1 MSSKLSA
8 PPQGQATPVSPLAV
22 LPAILALLYGRL
34 KRGKTTRLLRDFC
47 RAAVVG
53 VPANIEGVARNSCGY
68 VPRNIIGNITNFD
81 QLEAFL
87 DWMVAGNNPLGVTAV
102 YVDDFSLLAS
112 ASMQV
117 WDAQAPMGKRGKDD
131 FYKYARLDGALDRI
145 SHRLRYMGIH
155 GVLSCHAQEPT
166 SKDGTFYVGGPEV
179 PSRKQVDSVP
189 SWADMVTRM
198 EIDTESSDPWWPV
211 SFYTDP
217 LDPQWIGGDRFNVLR
232 TRGPANFR
240 EALRASRHQYAL
252 PYPEGLDWLGEAVA
266 EAAQR
271 LRGGTSPTDVHAE
284 YARRIGS
291 TGDAEAWTLWVV
303 QDAVARVEFERQSSR
318 GRFPVRMGTLGGPPP
333 VTTPAA
339 PATTAAATP
348 TPAGGPPR

>member
-1 MSSKLSA
+1 MSSPKAQAQPALPPNVSA
-8 PPQGQATPVSPLAV
+8 
-22 LPAILALLYGRL
+22 LPAILSILYGRL
-34 KRGKTTRLLRDFC
+34 KRGKTTRLMRDFC

-53 VPANIEGVARNSCGY
+53 VPANIEAVARNACGY
-68 VPRNIIGNITNFD
+68 IPRNIIGNIANFD

-87 DWMVAGNNPLGVTAV
+87 DWMVAGNNPLGVNAV

-117 WDAQAPMGKRGKDD
+117 WDAQAPVGKRGKDD

-166 SKDGTFYVGGPEV
+166 TKDGTFYVGGPEV

-189 SWADMVTRM
+189 SWADMVSRM
-198 EIDTESSDPWWPV
+198 EIDPESSDPWWPV

-232 TRGPANFR
+232 TKGPANFR
-240 EALRASRHQYAL
+240 EALRASRHQYLL
-252 PYPEGLDWLGEAVA
+252 PYPEGLDWLAEAVT
-266 EAAQR
+266 EAAQT
-271 LRGGTSPTDVHAE
+271 LRSGTPPVDVHA
-284 YARRIGS
+284 AMSRRIGS
-291 TGDAEAWTLWVV
+291 TGDAEAWTIWAV
-303 QDAVARVEFERQSSR
+303 QDAVARVEFEAQAAK
-318 GRFPVRMGTLGGPPP
+318 GRFPVRTGSLGGPPP
-333 VTTPAA
+333 LTPPPPAA
-339 PATTAAATP
+339 PTVPPTAP
-348 TPAGGPPR
+348 PAGGK